1 MAEQLLKD
9 KLGTRFRVLQMKD
22 FRQATKLILF
32 STSIILAS
40 NNQFTFL
47 GTGINYIL
55 ILQHKYIYEF
65 GTNTIS

>member
-32 STSIILAS
+32 STNVILAS
-40 NNQFTFL
+40 NNQFMFV
-47 GTGINYIL
+47 GTDINYSL
-55 ILQHKYIYEF
+55 VVQHK
-65 GTNTIS
+65 